1 MNKENLRKIIRESFL
16 ESNLKLEGTSKVHSV
31 KIYHILSDEE
41 ATVVFSYYP
50 YDEINYMGYE
60 EFNEKFPNAIKDWN
74 SKEEKEEA
82 SSEEEIDESNVRNQT
97 NLRGKNL
104 KPSNY
109 PWVKNVNES
118 IEFELVTE
126 DEDKEKTDRYMFI
139 SNLKQMCRQAE
150 LILKQDVEQIES
162 LLDDGHDWAQDHV
175 AVAKENLDQVF
186 DFLMNKIKNKKEE
199 ELEMSSDLNS
209 DDELEEGSSRNL
221 TNKKGMNQKPYGL
234 K

>member
-16 ESNLKLEGTSKVHSV
+16 ESNLKMEETSKVHSV
-31 KIYHILSDEE
+31 KIYNILPDEE
-41 ATVVFSYYP
+41 ATVEFSYYP
-50 YDEINYMGYE
+50 YDEINYMNYE
-60 EFNEKFPNAIKDWN
+60 EFNKTFPNAIRDWT
-74 SKEEKEEA
+74 SKNGEEA
-82 SSEEEIDESNVRNQT
+82 FSEEEIDESNVRNQT

-109 PWVKNVNES
+109 PWVKDVNES

-199 ELEMSSDLNS
+199 ELEMDSDLSS

>member
-16 ESNLKLEGTSKVHSV
+16 ESNLKMEETSKVHSV
-31 KIYHILSDEE
+31 KIYNILPDEE
-41 ATVVFSYYP
+41 ATVEFSYYP
-50 YDEINYMGYE
+50 YDEINYMNYE
-60 EFNEKFPNAIKDWN
+60 EFNKTFPNAIRDWT
-74 SKEEKEEA
+74 SKNGEEA
-82 SSEEEIDESNVRNQT
+82 FSEEEIDESNVRNQT

-109 PWVKNVNES
+109 HWVKDVNES

-199 ELEMSSDLNS
+199 ELEMDSDLSS

>member
-16 ESNLKLEGTSKVHSV
+16 ESNLKMEGTPKTHSV
-31 KIYHILSDEE
+31 KIYNISPDED
-41 ATVVFSYYP
+41 ATVEFSYYP
-50 YDEINYMGYE
+50 YDEINHMNYE
-60 EFNEKFPNAIKDWN
+60 EFNKTFPGAIKDWT
-74 SKEEKEEA
+74 SKNGEEA
-82 SSEEEIDESNVRNQT
+82 FSEEEIDESNTRNQT

-126 DEDKEKTDRYMFI
+126 DEEKEKTDRYMFI

-186 DFLMNKIKNKKEE
+186 DFLMNKIKNNKEG
-199 ELEMSSDLNS
+199 ELEIDLDLNS
-209 DDELEEGSSRNL
+209 DEELEEGSSRNL

>member
-16 ESNLKLEGTSKVHSV
+16 ESNLKMEETSKTHSV

-74 SKEEKEEA
+74 SKNGEEA
-82 SSEEEIDESNVRNQT
+82 FSEEEIDESNTRNQT

-199 ELEMSSDLNS
+199 ELEMDSDLSS